1 VILSRRALP
10 AIGNDDGACFSLLG
24 MNLIPFS
31 HPSDLYFSC
40 VLALSEPLAC
50 QCYLSDFLSLFL
62 LIPLSLISCQKA
74 ACLMAAA
81 LVAALAPTAVTSPS
95 GSHKI
100 GFAVPKPLD
109 LKMRRSGGHMA
120 YSVQAMGT
128 SRLLLGRALS
138 PPALAPLHAFM
149 RSGRCLCLC
158 HTLALAAAQDPIM
171 SHEAHRS
178 LFGFLIP
185 LHLAAPRGISVAA
198 STAADDV
205 TDEEAMEEVDID
217 AAIDIELARLNA
229 LLTAGGFEGESLSKA
244 LKQIECGGKAV
255 VTAGKLEKAIKKKS
269 GAFSSLV
276 EFCVEEGSKQDV
288 EDVSR
293 ACRMG
298 KAAAIVI
305 DVGFALDG
313 RGRDTTLQVCCSRTL
328 TAWRMCTHTSVHT
341 NIHSL
346 PHHTHALMAPS
357 PPLHTYR
364 F

>member
-1 VILSRRALP
+1 
-10 AIGNDDGACFSLLG
+10 
-24 MNLIPFS
+24 MNLIHFS

-40 VLALSEPLAC
+40 VLDFSRPLSCP
-50 QCYLSDFLSLFL
+50 CYLSDFLSL

-74 ACLMAAA
+74 ACLMAA

-100 GFAVPKPLD
+100 GFVVPKPPD
-109 LKMRRSGGHMA
+109 LRMRRSGGHLA

-138 PPALAPLHAFM
+138 PPALALPHAFM
-149 RSGRCLCLC
+149 RSGRCLYLC
-158 HTLALAAAQDPIM
+158 HILAAAQDPIM
-171 SHEAHRS
+171 SHEALRS

-198 STAADDV
+198 STAANDV
-205 TDEEAMEEVDID
+205 TDEETMEEVDID
-217 AAIDIELARLNA
+217 AAIDSELARLNA
-229 LLTAGGFEGESLSKA
+229 LLTAGGPEGESLSKA
-244 LKQIECGGKAV
+244 LKQIECGGKTV

-298 KAAAIVI
+298 KAAAIII

-313 RGRDTTLQVCCSRTL
+313 RGRDTTLQVCGSRTL
-328 TAWRMCTHTSVHT
+328 TAWCVCTHTSVRT
-341 NIHSL
+341 NLHSL
-346 PHHTHALMAPS
+346 PHHTQTRMAPS